1 MKRALLLTAFFLFF
15 AGTTLHAQSKMPS
28 NQFGLGFFLEP
39 GTGGLSGTYAI
50 SHNIHVGTYLSLG
63 VGSVNGNSSP
73 TTFLFAPFF
82 RILFPGVVNPF
93 VEGNVQVQGSGV
105 AGESQTDVGIGFG
118 GGIAYGI
125 SQNFDVDFDLGL
137 IGVGFTHG
145 GSFSFGFSN
154 VGVEGKWFF

>member
-1 MKRALLLTAFFLFF
+1 MKKTILLSVILLALTSSV
-15 AGTTLHAQSKMPS
+15 HAQSKMPS

-39 GTGGLSGTYAI
+39 GLGGLSGTYAI
-50 SHNIHVGTYLSLG
+50 SHNIHVGTFLSLG
-63 VGSVNGNSSP
+63 VGSVNGTSNP

-82 RILFPGVVNPF
+82 RFMFPGAVNPF
-93 VEGNVQVQGSGV
+93 VEGSLQVQGSG
-105 AGESQTDVGIGFG
+105 AGGESQTDVGIGFG